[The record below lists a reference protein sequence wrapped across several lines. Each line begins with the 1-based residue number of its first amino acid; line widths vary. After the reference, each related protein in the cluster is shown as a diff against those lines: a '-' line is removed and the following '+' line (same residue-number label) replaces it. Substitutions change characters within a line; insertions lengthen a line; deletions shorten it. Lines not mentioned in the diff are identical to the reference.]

1 MFVKIMAQCSASCCQ
16 DIRGRQRC
24 KLLKII
30 TISMSYSDL
39 GPGGRVRWVLSVVA
53 QEKHEASQHSA
64 QRLVSMMLWFG

>member
-1 MFVKIMAQCSASCCQ
+1 
-16 DIRGRQRC
+16 
-24 KLLKII
+24 
-30 TISMSYSDL
+30 MSYSDL